1 MIRIKLSS
9 EQERELEGAF
19 KSTDDR
25 RLRDRIQIVLMA
37 HRGRPR
43 RQITQDVAVDRRTV
57 QRWLNAYL
65 HQGGLQG
72 LRPLKAPGAPPLIPP
87 FLAEVVRGWVIQGP
101 AKAAG
106 LDRAGWTHEELA
118 AHLGRACGIKVRRS
132 AVGAFCRR
140 HGIRPYRPTYHYL
153 RGDPDRQAEALV
165 ELAELRRAADTGELV
180 LLAQDEARFPMVP
193 TLCATLG
200 VKGHRP
206 TVGTRD
212 CKDLLYVFGSVN
224 CVDGTLHTRTLESPK
239 DAKKATGRSKNRRLQ
254 EAFVKHLEDA
264 AKAYPA
270 GQREGEQE
278 PRRVVMLVDNAS
290 WHGGTPV
297 REVLER
303 HPHLQLKRLPSYSP
317 KLNVIE
323 RLWKALRRR
332 ATHNR
337 LFETLRDLKA
347 SLRNSLRY
355 FQTMTSRVLSLI
367 GGCYQ
372 NRTQSAG
379 V

>member
-1 MIRIKLSS
+1 MIRIELSS
-9 EQERELEGAF
+9 EQERELREAF
-19 KSTDDR
+19 KATADR

-43 RQITQDVAVDRRTV
+43 VQITQDLGVDRRTV

-65 HQGGLQG
+65 RQGGLDG

-87 FLAEVVRGWVIQGP
+87 RLAAVVRGWVIRGP

-118 AHLGRACGIKVRRS
+118 AHLGRACGIRVRRS

-140 HGIRPYRPTYHYL
+140 HGIRPYRPTYRFL
-153 RGDPDRQAEALV
+153 RGDPGKRAEALV
-165 ELAELRRAADTGELV
+165 ELAELRRAADAGELV

-193 TLCATLG
+193 TLAATLG

-206 TVGTRD
+206 QVGTRD

-224 CVDGTLHTRTLESPK
+224 CVDGTLRTRTLASPK
-239 DAKKATGRSKNRRLQ
+239 DARRRTGKSKNRRLQ
-254 EAFVKHLEDA
+254 EAFVKHLEDV
-264 AKAYPA
+264 AKAYPPDA
-270 GQREGEQE
+270 AAAT
-278 PRRVVMLVDNAS
+278 PRRVVVLVDNAP
-290 WHGGTPV
+290 WHGGRPV
-297 REVLER
+297 RDVLATY
-303 HPHLQLKRLPSYSP
+303 PHVTLKRLPSYSP
-317 KLNVIE
+317 HLNVIE

-337 LFETLRDLKA
+337 LFETLKGLKA
-347 SLRNSLRY
+347 SVRNSLRY
-355 FQTMTSRVLSLI
+355 FQTVTSAVLSLI
-367 GGCYQ
+367 DRCYQ